1 MPQLL
6 LVCWAGDLL
15 VLRGLPT
22 PPRQQDSAENP
33 WAAVGGT
40 VLIWLDIQTSADSI
54 TVGLLTRPAT
64 AAFLLWCA
72 LVGSVSAVSTDC
84 PTLTVPGLCSLRWV
98 STSGCLRTW
107 QAVTAVNRPGAELH
121 CR

>member
-33 WAAVGGT
+33 WAAVGGN
-40 VLIWLDIQTSADSI
+40 VLLWLDIQTSADI
-54 TVGLLTRPAT
+54 MTAGLLTRPAT

-72 LVGSVSAVSTDC
+72 LVGSVPAVSTNC
-84 PTLTVPGLCSLRWV
+84 STLAVPGLCLLR
-98 STSGCLRTW
+98 
-107 QAVTAVNRPGAELH
+107 
-121 CR
+121 